1 MEGAMNVRV
10 AWLLPLWS
18 DLEPTKTDILKL
30 VQGNYFNEEIKI
42 LKDFQT
48 QTESLDPYLDTSGL
62 LRVGGQIKKT
72 NLSDSLK
79 KPVILPKTGH
89 ITEPVLHHAHE
100 KNSPQW
106 NRRHLKQTSFKW
118 LLDYQRE
125 CCSQTL
131 HIKVCHMLI
140 SQWYFW
146 RTENGQP
153 LKFRVKPAPQF
164 SYCAMDYFGPWYIK
178 EGRKEV

>member
-1 MEGAMNVRV
+1 MRV
-10 AWLLPLWS
+10 ARLLPLWS

-72 NLSDSLK
+72 NLSDSLQ
-79 KPVILPKTGH
+79 KPVISPKTGH

-100 KNSPQW
+100 KTHHSGIGVTLNELRSNGYW
-106 NRRHLKQTSFKW
+106 IIKGNAAVRHF
-118 LLDYQRE
+118 
-125 CCSQTL
+125 
-131 HIKVCHMLI
+131 I
-140 SQWYFW
+140 S
-146 RTENGQP
+146 RCVT
-153 LKFRVKPAPQF
+153 
-164 SYCAMDYFGPWYIK
+164 C
-178 EGRKEV
+178 